1 MAQQDNELSIYRVS
15 AIVGH
20 GVYTLHAHGWS
31 DEDALHRISR
41 RLHAEGHHLFTLSIL
56 DRKAI
61 Q

>member
-1 MAQQDNELSIYRVS
+1 MAAQESELSIYRVS
-15 AIVGH
+15 CIVGN